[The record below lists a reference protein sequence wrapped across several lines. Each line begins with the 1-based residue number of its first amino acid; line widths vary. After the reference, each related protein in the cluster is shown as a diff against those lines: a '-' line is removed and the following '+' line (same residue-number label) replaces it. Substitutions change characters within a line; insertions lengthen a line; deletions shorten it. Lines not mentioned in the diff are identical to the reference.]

1 MCKRLIVDTYLKV
14 NALHDDNAQSFFSP
28 LTNIVGHYL

>member
-14 NALHDDNAQSFFSP
+14 NALHDDNAHTFFFP
-28 LTNIVGHYL
+28 VTITVGHYL